1 MLWGSLLWANLLE
14 MHKTLGHGFW
24 GKSHDFKWVLLLLTF
39 YKENI
44 FLEKKNQLV
53 IFFPLPLRVET
64 AVPWIMQKKTLSL
77 KKKKKKKGI
86 LETTRIRF
94 PSVQKLLERAF
105 RKRTCEKPQVSRP
118 YLLHFIAKI
127 LKSGF
132 VTLQIGVPGFQGV
145 HSSPRWVIFILLKS
159 AKLYMLHSNLN

>member
-1 MLWGSLLWANLLE
+1 MVFGENPMTLNEFCYYWPFTRRIFSL
-14 MHKTLGHGFW
+14 K
-24 GKSHDFKWVLLLLTF
+24 
-39 YKENI
+39 
-44 FLEKKNQLV
+44 KKNQLV

-77 KKKKKKKGI
+77 KKKKKKGI